1 MHTITIT
8 IQDERFNGIE
18 MSDADKKAAIM
29 DMLLSGAY
37 DFKDSYVKSLQID
50 IAPGQIR
57 VAA

>member
-1 MHTITIT
+1 MHTITVT
-8 IQDERFNGIE
+8 IQDERFSGIE

>member
-8 IQDERFNGIE
+8 IQDERFSGIE

>member
-1 MHTITIT
+1 MHMITIT
-8 IQDERFNGIE
+8 VQDERFNGIE
-18 MSDADKKAAIM
+18 MTDADKKAAIM

-57 VAA
+57 AAA

>member
-18 MSDADKKAAIM
+18 MSDADKKAAIL

-37 DFKDSYVKSLQID
+37 DFKDSFVRSLQID